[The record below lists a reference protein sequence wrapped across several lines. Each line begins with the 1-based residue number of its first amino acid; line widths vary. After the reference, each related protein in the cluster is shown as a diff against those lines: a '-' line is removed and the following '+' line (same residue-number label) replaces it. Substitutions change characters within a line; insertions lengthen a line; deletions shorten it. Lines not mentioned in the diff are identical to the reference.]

1 MTKISEEY
9 MIFMGREG
17 QYPDSS
23 FCQVNFY
30 VKSNSNQNL
39 QGKLS
44 VCACTCIRV
53 EPHKLILE
61 FIQNRKGQRIA
72 KTFLK
77 KLADFVLPDIKYI
90 DNQKQENKS
99 KNKASL
105 ALTYTVI

>member
-30 VKSNSNQNL
+30 VKSNSNQSL

-44 VCACTCIRV
+44 VCACTCVRV
-53 EPHKLILE
+53 EPHKLTLE
-61 FIQNRKGQRIA
+61 FIQKR
-72 KTFLK
+72 T
-77 KLADFVLPDIKYI
+77 
-90 DNQKQENKS
+90 
-99 KNKASL
+99 KNS
-105 ALTYTVI
+105 